1 MNLGLGLRLRS
12 VLSSAGGEAGFG
24 LPNSIIVS
32 GAGAANGT
40 YTKTSSAG
48 VYTDAPIPATFNY
61 LIGVGFFYI
70 TSPGNT
76 NRNGDYDGNDWVLAS
91 GSDGV
96 NIYSENAST
105 DANNV
110 PVSGWSPAI
119 TITAA

>member
-12 VLSSAGGEAGFG
+12 VLSSAGGGAGFG

-32 GAGAANGT
+32 GSGGADGL
-40 YTKTSSAG
+40 YTKTTLSG
-48 VYTDAPIPATFNY
+48 VYTPEPNSGTYNY
-61 LIGVGFFYI
+61 LLGAGFQYI

-76 NRNGDYDGNDWVLAS
+76 NRNGDYAGNDWVLAVGNDS
-91 GSDGV
+91 AS
-96 NIYSENAST
+96 IYSENAST

-110 PVSGWSPAI
+110 PISGWSPAI